1 VRSLFIICINN
12 HAYITIYLK
21 LFCSPSQ
28 KGSRLFVGLFMDIQ
42 GPKLTAMICSIICL
56 SGFSIL
62 ASASEDQLTSKFLP
76 AWILLSL
83 GGSGL
88 HITGFHFTNLF
99 PGDGK
104 KKASAFICAA
114 AGASSAVFPI
124 MQIFNQYGAVK
135 MQSMMFFYT
144 VVVGLVAVNNF
155 IVQPWSKLKQGESYT
170 PRFNVRSASWWK
182 RDLGQRPTLS
192 SIMDDVVKFDFY
204 GEAMIYSVL
213 LLLLTHYLST
223 SSQLMYEKGDV
234 PFTSNPNDWS
244 DFMIARMA
252 GWFNALGF
260 IWLPTVKYMLTKFQ
274 WPQSYSF
281 LCILNIVIMTII
293 LVKNL
298 ELQILGFALLSF
310 GRLMLFSCHHAY
322 LIDVFGMASFGT
334 LNGISSFLAA
344 MLGFSSYPLQ
354 LFALRTN
361 YAMSFVPI
369 GVLILM
375 SMFIPFILWKQYK
388 KRAAVQQL
396 LELDSTLNLNGDA
409 EQTIH
414 VSQYTKTIT
423 RKDDS
428 IINWAETFSVDPK
441 IFRYPESIEEVISL
455 VNSNS
460 KIRCAGALHSCAP
473 LIASEGIIMS
483 LTKQYDCPMPIW
495 C

>member
-1 VRSLFIICINN
+1 
-12 HAYITIYLK
+12 
-21 LFCSPSQ
+21 
-28 KGSRLFVGLFMDIQ
+28 
-42 GPKLTAMICSIICL
+42 
-56 SGFSIL
+56 
-62 ASASEDQLTSKFLP
+62 
-76 AWILLSL
+76 
-83 GGSGL
+83 
-88 HITGFHFTNLF
+88 
-99 PGDGK
+99 
-104 KKASAFICAA
+104 
-114 AGASSAVFPI
+114 
-124 MQIFNQYGAVK
+124 
-135 MQSMMFFYT
+135 
-144 VVVGLVAVNNF
+144 
-155 IVQPWSKLKQGESYT
+155 
-170 PRFNVRSASWWK
+170 
-182 RDLGQRPTLS
+182 
-192 SIMDDVVKFDFY
+192 
-204 GEAMIYSVL
+204 
-213 LLLLTHYLST
+213 
-223 SSQLMYEKGDV
+223 
-234 PFTSNPNDWS
+234 
-244 DFMIARMA
+244 
-252 GWFNALGF
+252 
-260 IWLPTVKYMLTKFQ
+260 
-274 WPQSYSF
+274 
-281 LCILNIVIMTII
+281 
-293 LVKNL
+293 
-298 ELQILGFALLSF
+298 
-310 GRLMLFSCHHAY
+310 MLFSCHHAY

-344 MLGFSSYPLQ
+344 MIVFSSYPLQ

-428 IINWAETFSVDPK
+428 IINWAETFSVDPQ